1 MSALPPGPDRDR
13 DRAREEL
20 DRVYRERRPGE
31 ACSGCMGIAL
41 AGVVAVILLG
51 ALTAARLV
59 D

>member
-20 DRVYRERRPGE
+20 DRVYRQRGPGA